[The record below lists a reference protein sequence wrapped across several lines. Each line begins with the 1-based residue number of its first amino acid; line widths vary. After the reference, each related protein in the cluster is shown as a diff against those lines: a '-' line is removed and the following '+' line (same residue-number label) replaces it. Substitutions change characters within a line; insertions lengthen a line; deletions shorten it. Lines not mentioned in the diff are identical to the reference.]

1 METETVNSGLTD
13 SEIFQEFQ
21 AVLDE
26 MTDISKVTSSDA
38 KRILLAHS
46 IDKVMNLGNIAI
58 S

>member
-1 METETVNSGLTD
+1 METETINTSLTD

-26 MTDISKVTSSDA
+26 MTDIPKVTSSDA

>member
-1 METETVNSGLTD
+1 METEAINTSLTD

-38 KRILLAHS
+38 KQILLAHS
-46 IDKVMNLGNIAI
+46 VDKVMNLGNIAI